1 MDWPYQLQIVLWHI
15 FAASLAMKRPRPK
28 KTLLILLLSLAIFNV
43 IGFFAM
49 GSSIWFQGISLAAL
63 SLTIMY
69 SFMIKKPITTNLE
82 KQRRKAL
89 INSMSETKS
98 PAYHNQMQQQAP

>member
-49 GSSIWFQGISLAAL
+49 GSSIWYQGISLAAL
-63 SLTIMY
+63 SLTLMY
-69 SFMIKKPITTNLE
+69 SFMIKKPVNTNLA
-82 KQRRKAL
+82 RKRQNAL
-89 INSMSETKS
+89 IEATMSETK
-98 PAYHNQMQQQAP
+98 PPIFHQNNMN